1 MPPKTAADRFYA
13 DRIDHLAQGLGYEAA
28 SSALSEEYE
37 KARESTLE
45 QAFHINGALM
55 QDLVDIV
62 EKYPKWGIRFI
73 ETKTGVD
80 VKLTAPADDEER
92 IHQKEI
98 VDKIRAAFAKAQRVA
113 GGKGCP

>member
-1 MPPKTAADRFYA
+1 
-13 DRIDHLAQGLGYEAA
+13 
-28 SSALSEEYE
+28 
-37 KARESTLE
+37 
-45 QAFHINGALM
+45 M

-62 EKYPKWGIRFI
+62 EKYPKWGIRFM

-98 VDKIRAAFAKAQRVA
+98 VDKIRAAFAKRNKLPGV
-113 GGKGCP
+113 KGVLDAMHLTFGEHEVKETDE